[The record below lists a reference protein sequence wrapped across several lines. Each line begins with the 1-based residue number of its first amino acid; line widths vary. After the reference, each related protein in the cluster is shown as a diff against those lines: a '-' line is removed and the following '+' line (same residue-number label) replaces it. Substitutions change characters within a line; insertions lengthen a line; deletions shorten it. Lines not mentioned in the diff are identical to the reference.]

1 MGNRRSLLLYP
12 FSILYRIVTD
22 IRNLLYN
29 TGIFHSE
36 EFDLPVICIGNIT
49 VGGTGKTPH
58 AEYLIDLLRKE
69 FKVALLSRGYKRK
82 SKGFRIVSHS
92 SSAAETGDEPLQVF
106 LKFPDIIV
114 AVDRDRA
121 KGIRTILKEHPETE
135 VIILDDGFQHRKI
148 KPGLSILLM
157 DFNRLITRDHLMP
170 YGNLRENRNNRK
182 RADVIVVSKT
192 PETFSG
198 SDIKNITREVLWN
211 ERQKLFFTSIL
222 YLDLI
227 PLFKGSAPEKPG
239 LRQQNRENHGAV
251 LVTGIASP
259 GSFKTFLEKY
269 FEEIIHLDFPDH
281 HFFYEK
287 DLEKILK
294 ALKDLKSEKKIVI
307 TTEKDAI
314 RLREFTNID
323 DSLKRSFYNMPVEV
337 SILKEKKNEFDNMI
351 IEYVRKNKRDNRVP

>member
-69 FKVALLSRGYKRK
+69 FKVALLSRGYKRR
-82 SKGFRIVSHS
+82 SKGFRIVSHF
-92 SSAAETGDEPLQVF
+92 SSAGETGDEPLQVV

-114 AVDRDRA
+114 AVDKDRSN
-121 KGIRTILKEHPETE
+121 GIRTILKEHPETE
-135 VIILDDGFQHRKI
+135 VIILDDGFQHRKV
-148 KPGLSILLM
+148 KPGLSILLI
-157 DFNRLITRDHLMP
+157 DFNRLITRDYLMP
-170 YGNLRENRNNRK
+170 YGNLRENGNNRK

-198 SDIKNITREVLWN
+198 SDLEKITREVKWN
-211 ERQKLFFTSIL
+211 ERQNLFFTSIL
-222 YLDLI
+222 YMDLI
-227 PLFKGSAPEKPG
+227 PLYKSADRENTD
-239 LRQQNRENHGAV
+239 LRQQNPKDNGAV

-259 GSFKTFLEKY
+259 GPFKTFLEKY

-281 HFFYEK
+281 HFFSEK
-287 DLEKILK
+287 DIEKIIK

-307 TTEKDAI
+307 TTEKDAV

-323 DSLKRSFYNMPVEV
+323 DSLKRSFYYIPVGV
-337 SILKEKKNEFDNMI
+337 GFLKEKKNEFENMI
-351 IEYVRKNKRDNRVP
+351 IEYVRKNKRDN

>member
-82 SKGFRIVSHS
+82 SKGFRIVSQL

-148 KPGLSILLM
+148 KPGLSILLI

-182 RADVIVVSKT
+182 RADVIVISKT

-198 SDIKNITREVLWN
+198 SDMETITREVQWN

-227 PLFKGSAPEKPG
+227 PLFKSSAPEKQG
-239 LRQQNRENHGAV
+239 FHHQNRENHGAV

-259 GSFKTFLEKY
+259 GSFKTFLEQY

-281 HFFYEK
+281 HFFCEK
-287 DLEKILK
+287 DFEKIIK

-307 TTEKDAI
+307 TTEKDAV

-323 DSLKRSFYNMPVEV
+323 DSLKRSFYSIPVEV
-337 SILKEKKNEFDNMI
+337 NILKEKKYEFDNMI
-351 IEYVRKNKRDNRVP
+351 IEYVRKNKRDN